1 MQLFLE
7 RPAWPA
13 FRLVGEFCQGPGDV
27 LTPDALIPGVRDQFV
42 RYLPALAPS
51 FEPRGRG
58 IVNLPVLFATGQP
71 HTIGRKTFAL
81 GAYQI
86 DLEAQTTWHW
96 EFGDGTIADFTVP
109 GGGYPNTDVAH
120 TYTRQETC
128 TATVTA
134 TWAGKFWVDGAG
146 PFEVTGAPI
155 TQRMTLVVP
164 VKEARAVLVSGR
176 NVGPGPG

>member
-1 MQLFLE
+1 MLLYLE
-7 RPAWPA
+7 RQTWPA
-13 FRLVGEFCQGPGDV
+13 FRLVGEFCQGPGDL

-58 IVNLPVLFATGQP
+58 IVNLPVLFATRQP
-71 HTIGRKTFAL
+71 QGIGRKAFAL

-86 DLEAQTTWHW
+86 ELEAQTTWHW
-96 EFGDGTIADFTVP
+96 DFGDGAAEDFTRP

-120 TYTRQETC
+120 TYDRQQTC
-128 TATVTA
+128 RATVTA
-134 TWAGKFWVDGAG
+134 TWAGEFWVDGAG

-155 TQRMTLVVP
+155 TQAATMVVP
-164 VKEARAVLVSGR
+164 IKEARAVF
-176 NVGPGPG
+176 VG